1 MKYSSFDIHIISM
14 CNNQMNITLTWEVKT
29 MHEKT
34 LWFNDN
40 IQFLF
45 HENIVEYDMV
55 AASLSISERFK
66 LLEPGIIEELKLLP
80 KEKRTKRV
88 GLLQREDKIF
98 SEQLISGI
106 KDIRR
111 KFIEQNNLTENSI
124 ISLHSDAI
132 FLTSKKEIKDNIEG
146 VEFKHKNT
154 WCSYLKY
161 DGMEMFFD
169 GESITYK
176 GISRDILKQHTLG
189 LCKFLFGVFLKLE
202 NYDPSIL
209 KYLNRF
215 QKEYLTDKLPQY
227 YYVPFG
233 RTGKFK
239 MDNLKLLS
247 YIANVTL
254 EEMKGW

>member
-1 MKYSSFDIHIISM
+1 
-14 CNNQMNITLTWEVKT
+14 
-29 MHEKT
+29 MHEKAI
-34 LWFNDN
+34 WFNDN

-45 HENIVEYDMV
+45 HQNIIEYDMV

-66 LLEPGIIEELKLLP
+66 LLDQKLIEELKLLP

-88 GLLQREDKIF
+88 GLLQRDNKVF

-111 KFIEQNNLTENSI
+111 KFIEQNNLDEKSI

-132 FLTSKKEIKDNIEG
+132 FFTSKKDIIDNIEG

-161 DGMEMFFD
+161 NGVEMFFD
-169 GESITYK
+169 GESIVYK
-176 GISRDILKQHTLG
+176 GIPKNVLGQHTLG
-189 LCKFLFGVFLKLE
+189 LCKFLIGVFSKLE
-202 NYDPSIL
+202 NYDPSVL

-215 QKEYLTDKLPQY
+215 QKEYLMDKLPQY
-227 YYVPFG
+227 YYIPFAKKG
-233 RTGKFK
+233 TFK